1 MKAVK
6 VMVNKGGTGFRPL
19 TKSTPPAVT
28 RPRQMQRPQDKTV
41 EPAPMQVETIAP
53 VISQKK
59 PRVCCYCRVST
70 LLDSQETS
78 IEGQREHY
86 ESLIKGNPEW
96 EFAGIYLEAGVSG
109 TKAEIRP
116 ELQRLIADC
125 KAGKIDLILTK
136 SISRFARNT
145 SDCLEMVRLLTSLGV
160 AIHFE
165 KEQIHTD
172 DMHSEFM
179 LSILA
184 CLAEDESHS
193 ISGNMKWSI
202 RKRFENGTYQQPVAP
217 YGYEWEEGKL
227 VIVAEEAEVVREIFA
242 MSLRGLGCRNIARE
256 LNNKKIP
263 TARGRKWSQV
273 TIMEM
278 MKNPVYI
285 GDALYQKSYMD
296 ETFRQRKNKGE
307 LDQFYDQDH
316 HEAIISREDFE
327 KAQAVMG
334 QRAKEVGYNGEEQK
348 RSSNRYCFTGILFC
362 KACGSVMHR
371 QPRGKNSVTWVC
383 HKHAMHPDLCRM
395 KPQSDDDL
403 KRAFINCLNKM
414 AWSQARGEGVLDVYE
429 TMLGKTEAEKNAER
443 LVEIEKELEENR
455 NETNKLNAI
464 VMRERYLPEHR
475 EKKLF
480 LTKQA
485 QDLMAEK
492 NRILIAGAPSG
503 TLQQLKTFIGG
514 WKITDD
520 PAAFPEETFTE
531 FVERCI
537 VLPGKM
543 VTFEF
548 RCGLKLTE
556 SLYQSILEDGR

>member
-6 VMVNKGGTGFRPL
+6 VMVNGGATGFRPM
-19 TKSTPPAVT
+19 TRNMPWNAT
-28 RPRQMQRPQDKTV
+28 RPTHVQRPHDKAP
-41 EPAPMQVETIAP
+41 EPAPMQVERIAP
-53 VISQKK
+53 IIPLKK

-86 ESLIKGNPEW
+86 ETLIKGNPEW

-125 KAGKIDLILTK
+125 KAGKIDIILTK

-202 RKRFENGTYQQPVAP
+202 RRRFQNGTYQQAVAP
-217 YGYEWEEGKL
+217 YGYRWEEGKL
-227 VIVAEEAEVVREIFA
+227 VIVPEEAKVVREIFD

-256 LNNKKIP
+256 LSRKKVP
-263 TARGRKWSQV
+263 TARGGDWSQMTV
-273 TIMEM
+273 RDML
-278 MKNPVYI
+278 KNPVYT
-285 GDALYQKSYMD
+285 GDTLYQKSYTD
-296 ETFRQRKNKGE
+296 EAFRQRKNKGE
-307 LDQFYDQDH
+307 LDQYYDQDH

-327 KAQAVMG
+327 KAQAAMG
-334 QRAKEVGYNGEEQK
+334 QRARRVGYRGVEQR

-362 KACGSVMHR
+362 KSCGSVMHR
-371 QPRGKNSVTWVC
+371 QPRIKVRTTWVC
-383 HKHAMHPDLCRM
+383 HKHSMHPDLCRM
-395 KPQSDDDL
+395 KPQSEDDL
-403 KRAFINCLNKM
+403 KRAFINCLNKI
-414 AWSQARGEGVLDVYE
+414 AWSQGRDGGVLDIYE

-443 LVEIEKELEENR
+443 LVEIEKELTENR
-455 NETNKLNAI
+455 NETNKLYAI
-464 VMRERYLPEHR
+464 VMRERFLPEHR
-475 EKKLF
+475 EKKMF
-480 LTKQA
+480 LTRQA

-492 NRILIAGAPSG
+492 NRILISGAPDG

-514 WKITDD
+514 WRITDD
-520 PAAFPEETFTE
+520 PAAFPEAVFTE
-531 FVERCI
+531 FVEHCT
-537 VLPGKM
+537 VLQGKM

-556 SLYQSILEDGR
+556 PLCESILEDEK

>member
-1 MKAVK
+1 
-6 VMVNKGGTGFRPL
+6 
-19 TKSTPPAVT
+19 
-28 RPRQMQRPQDKTV
+28 
-41 EPAPMQVETIAP
+41 
-53 VISQKK
+53 
-59 PRVCCYCRVST
+59 
-70 LLDSQETS
+70 
-78 IEGQREHY
+78 
-86 ESLIKGNPEW
+86 
-96 EFAGIYLEAGVSG
+96 
-109 TKAEIRP
+109 
-116 ELQRLIADC
+116 
-125 KAGKIDLILTK
+125 
-136 SISRFARNT
+136 
-145 SDCLEMVRLLTSLGV
+145 
-160 AIHFE
+160 
-165 KEQIHTD
+165 
-172 DMHSEFM
+172 
-179 LSILA
+179 
-184 CLAEDESHS
+184 
-193 ISGNMKWSI
+193 
-202 RKRFENGTYQQPVAP
+202 
-217 YGYEWEEGKL
+217 
-227 VIVAEEAEVVREIFA
+227 
-242 MSLRGLGCRNIARE
+242 
-256 LNNKKIP
+256 
-263 TARGRKWSQV
+263 
-273 TIMEM
+273 
-278 MKNPVYI
+278 
-285 GDALYQKSYMD
+285 MD

-348 RSSNRYCFTGILFC
+348 RSSKRYCFTGILYC

-429 TMLGKTEAEKNAER
+429 NMLGKTEAEKNAER

-464 VMRERYLPEHR
+464 VMRERFLPEHR

-543 VTFEF
+543 VTFDF

>member
-1 MKAVK
+1 MNDRRSCGRSETGSVICGNGNLTELYLGNNELLRTLDVRNCPNLTQAVDISGC
-6 VMVNKGGTGFRPL
+6 VNIEHVYFDGTAITGLELPKGGII
-19 TKSTPPAVT
+19 
-28 RPRQMQRPQDKTV
+28 KTLHL
-41 EPAPMQVETIAP
+41 PET
-53 VISQKK
+53 
-59 PRVCCYCRVST
+59 
-70 LLDSQETS
+70 
-78 IEGQREHY
+78 
-86 ESLIKGNPEW
+86 
-96 EFAGIYLEAGVSG
+96 
-109 TKAEIRP
+109 
-116 ELQRLIADC
+116 
-125 KAGKIDLILTK
+125 
-136 SISRFARNT
+136 
-145 SDCLEMVRLLTSLGV
+145 LTSLSVLDHAG
-160 AIHFE
+160 I
-165 KEQIHTD
+165 TD
-172 DMHSEFM
+172 FVLPSVDN
-179 LSILA
+179 LSTCRL
-184 CLAEDESHS
+184 
-193 ISGNMKWSI
+193 
-202 RKRFENGTYQQPVAP
+202 ENVG
-217 YGYEWEEGKL
+217 EGIDTKAMINAL
-227 VIVAEEAEVVREIFA
+227 PARCRVRLIGFDWTVENEAELT
-242 MSLRGLGCRNIARE
+242 SLKAVFDTMRGQNEAGGNEDIAQ
-256 LNNKKIP
+256 LY
-263 TARGRKWSQV
+263 GRIHIV
-273 TIMEM
+273 TITGAVLKEFR
-278 MKNPVYI
+278 
-285 GDALYQKSYMD
+285 
-296 ETFRQRKNKGE
+296 ETYP
-307 LDQFYDQDH
+307 DVSVFY
-316 HEAIISREDFE
+316 
-327 KAQAVMG
+327 
-334 QRAKEVGYNGEEQK
+334 
-348 RSSNRYCFTGILFC
+348 SNITSKCYYWNYDCFTGILFC

-403 KRAFINCLNKM
+403 ERAFINCLNKI

-464 VMRERYLPEHR
+464 VMRERFLPEHR

-543 VTFEF
+543 VTFDF